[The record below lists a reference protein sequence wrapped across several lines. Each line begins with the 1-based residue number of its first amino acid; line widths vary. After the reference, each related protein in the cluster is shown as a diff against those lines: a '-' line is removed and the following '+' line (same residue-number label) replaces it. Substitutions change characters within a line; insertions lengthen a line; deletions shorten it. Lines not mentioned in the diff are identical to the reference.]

1 MFFSV
6 IVDAPCPAGV
16 YVVPMV
22 FFFNFLF
29 CIGVYPVNN
38 VVIILG
44 EQRRNSAIHVHASIL
59 PQTPLPCRL
68 PHNIEQSPVLYS
80 RSLLVI
86 LFFFFTFLFNNFI
99 YFWCAG
105 PLSLLRLLSSCS
117 EQASHCSGFSCCQ
130 AQALRGAGFSSCS
143 SRARV

>member
-1 MFFSV
+1 M
-6 IVDAPCPAGV
+6 
-16 YVVPMV
+16 VPMV

-86 LFFFFTFLFNNFI
+86 LFFFLLFYLIILFTFGVLDL
-99 YFWCAG
+99 YRCSG
-105 PLSLLRLLSSCS
+105 YSLAVVRRLLIAA
-117 EQASHCSGFSCCQ
+117 ASPV
-130 AQALRGAGFSSCS
+130 
-143 SRARV
+143 ARHRP